1 MADMNESEVERR
13 WKCVDFQFD
22 LSQRGEIMG
31 ILNVTPDSFSD
42 GGKFNLFDDAISH
55 AITMIDQ
62 GAAIIDVG
70 GESTRPGAEEVPV
83 GEEIDRTLPVVEE
96 LAGRFPEICLS
107 IDTSKP
113 EVGKAA
119 IAAGA
124 RILNDVTG
132 FRDPKMIELAAESA
146 VGVVVMHMR
155 GTPRTMQVNP
165 AYGDVV
171 ESVNDFFRTRFAALT
186 EAGVSPDSI
195 VFDPGIGFG
204 KSLDH
209 NLELLRS
216 LERLGVAGR
225 PLLLG
230 VSRKSFIGKVLEV
243 DDLSQRSW
251 PTVAITAWTR
261 EKGVPLHR
269 VHEVGPN
276 LDALR
281 MMEAML
287 G

>member
-1 MADMNESEVERR
+1 MKDSEAERY
-13 WKCVDFQFD
+13 WECADFQFD
-22 LSQRGEIMG
+22 LSLRGEIMG

-42 GGKFNLFDDAISH
+42 GGKFNLFQDAVSH
-55 AITMIDQ
+55 AVRMIDQ

-70 GESTRPGAEEVPV
+70 GESTRPGAGEVPAV
-83 GEEIDRTLPVVEE
+83 QEIDRTIPVVEE
-96 LAGRFPEICLS
+96 LARRFSDVCLS
-107 IDTSKP
+107 IDTSKA
-113 EVGKAA
+113 EVGRAA
-119 IAAGA
+119 IQAGA

-132 FRDPKMIELAAESA
+132 FRDREMIELAAETG
-146 VGVVVMHMR
+146 VGVVVMHMQ
-155 GTPRTMQVNP
+155 GTPRTMQANP
-165 AYGDVV
+165 AYDDVV
-171 ESVNDFFRTRFAALT
+171 ESVNAFFGDRFMALT
-186 EAGVSPDSI
+186 EAGVSPDCI

-216 LERLGVAGR
+216 VERLGAAGR

-230 VSRKSFIGKVLEV
+230 VSRKSFIGKVLAS

-251 PTVAITAWTR
+251 PTIAITAWTR
-261 EKGVPLHR
+261 ERGVPLHR

-276 LDALR
+276 LDAIR
-281 MMEAML
+281 MIEAML